1 METELLPFLVGV
13 VLATAL
19 LVVAALRHRKRSSTS
34 TSKHRRLPPGPRPW
48 PIIGNLNL
56 IGALPHR
63 SIHALSARY
72 GPFMS
77 LRFGSVPVVV
87 GSSVDAAR
95 FFLKTNDASFI
106 DRPKMA
112 SGKHTAYDYSD
123 IVWSPYGAYW
133 RQARKLWKAHLFSD
147 RQLRSQEH
155 VRSEELRALL
165 RDLSL
170 SSSAAAGRGGVVVV
184 LKEHLLMFSL
194 NVISRMA
201 LGGKYVGE
209 GGTDAG
215 SPISPAEFRW
225 MVDELF
231 LLNGVFC
238 VGDFIPWLSW
248 LDIQGYVG
256 RMKRLGKMFDR
267 FLEHVVEEHSQRRRR
282 EGDKFVAADMVDL
295 LLELADD
302 PKLEVPIKR
311 DGVKGFALDL
321 IAGGTDSSAVTIE
334 WAMSELLRK
343 PEVLAKAVEELD
355 GVIGHGRLVTE
366 QDIRSLPYVEAIVK
380 ETMRLHP
387 VTPLL
392 APRLCREDAST
403 GSYDIPRGTLVFV
416 NVWAIGRDPAVW
428 GGDAEEFRPERFAGS
443 AVDVKG
449 QDLELLP
456 FGSGRRMCP
465 GYVLG
470 LKMVQVTLANL
481 LHAFA
486 WRLPDGVAPEKL
498 SMQEKFGLAVPR
510 VVPLEAV
517 AVPRLPAHLYA

>member
-1 METELLPFLVGV
+1 METELVVSFMGV

-19 LVVAALRHRKRSSTS
+19 LVVTVLRRKRCSSS
-34 TSKHRRLPPGPRPW
+34 SSSREYRLPPGPRPW
-48 PIIGNLNL
+48 PVIGNLNL
-56 IGALPHR
+56 LGSLPHR
-63 SIHALSARY
+63 SIHALSARH

-133 RQARKLWKAHLFSD
+133 RQARKLWKANLFND
-147 RQLRSQEH
+147 RQLRSLEH
-155 VRSEELRALL
+155 VRSEELRVLL
-165 RDLSL
+165 RDLRALSL
-170 SSSAAAGRGGVVVV
+170 SSSSSASAGRGGGVVA
-184 LKEHLLMFSL
+184 LKEHLLMLSL

-209 GGTDAG
+209 GGTAG

-248 LDIQGYVG
+248 LDIHGYVG
-256 RMKRLGKMFDR
+256 RMKKLGKMFDR
-267 FLEHVVEEHSQRRRR
+267 FLEHMVEEHSQRRRR

-311 DGVKGFALDL
+311 DGVKGFALVRMPWSRGGLL
-321 IAGGTDSSAVTIE
+321 INI
-334 WAMSELLRK
+334 L
-343 PEVLAKAVEELD
+343 
-355 GVIGHGRLVTE
+355 I
-366 QDIRSLPYVEAIVK
+366 I
-380 ETMRLHP
+380 HP
-387 VTPLL
+387 FHIL
-392 APRLCREDAST
+392 S
-403 GSYDIPRGTLVFV
+403 
-416 NVWAIGRDPAVW
+416 
-428 GGDAEEFRPERFAGS
+428 ERFNYKIS
-443 AVDVKG
+443 
-449 QDLELLP
+449 
-456 FGSGRRMCP
+456 
-465 GYVLG
+465 
-470 LKMVQVTLANL
+470 N
-481 LHAFA
+481 
-486 WRLPDGVAPEKL
+486 
-498 SMQEKFGLAVPR
+498 
-510 VVPLEAV
+510 
-517 AVPRLPAHLYA
+517 